1 MGQHRKSVKKKHVTR
16 INNKTARVS
25 AFVEQNPA
33 SSLGTRED
41 RGTARV
47 DQPLLSWKSTTYWSL
62 EEAEGGSFS
71 STETTDGD
79 RCAVT
84 NVSAYDWHHDK
95 IGNKQICKDCQ
106 CVFYENEYRICNSC
120 EK

>member
-1 MGQHRKSVKKKHVTR
+1 MGQHRKSVKKKHVTK

-41 RGTARV
+41 RGTARIE
-47 DQPLLSWKSTTYWSL
+47 QPSYRSL
-62 EEAEGGSFS
+62 EEAERGSFS
-71 STETTDGD
+71 STESTDGD
-79 RCAVT
+79 RCAAT
-84 NVSAYDWHHDK
+84 NVIAYDWYHDK

-106 CVFYENEYRICNSC
+106 CVFYENEYLSLIHI
-120 EK
+120 